1 LIDNSTNFY
10 LISSLFLNVI
20 LLRFNT
26 IHILIITLI
35 FAIVENLK
43 KFKSLFALCLFLVF
57 LQGCQLENAKKLSH
71 QYVNVYSDLN
81 CHQDSLVY
89 SLFEKQEKIK
99 VYPHYLPTDS
109 LVKLIE
115 KNQFACGIDVILL
128 SNVAKMKTFH
138 LKEHFVNLENEKFE
152 IDVNYKNKTWI
163 ATSKS
168 PLIFVYNKMYL
179 QQNLPRYYAD
189 LSNPT
194 WKGKLTLTSSGNA
207 SWDVFEKSYRKIK
220 LSEIDSFFVKLK
232 QNSKN
237 HLGTDFEA
245 LHKVRKGESQLT
257 MVELSSF
264 LEFKNLKKDSS
275 FASTVRNLEVI
286 FPSQHKK
293 GVIYNV
299 HTASIY
305 RYAENYTNAEKLIQ
319 FILTKSNQYNW
330 TVKRNTFPVNSASF
344 VPDSLQRYE
353 NHRGRFF
360 KDAF

>member
-1 LIDNSTNFY
+1 MFQI
-10 LISSLFLNVI
+10 LN
-20 LLRFNT
+20 
-26 IHILIITLI
+26 
-35 FAIVENLK
+35 
-43 KFKSLFALCLFLVF
+43 
-57 LQGCQLENAKKLSH
+57 GCQLENAKKLSH

-81 CHQDSLVY
+81 CFQDSLVY

-99 VYPHYLPTDS
+99 VYPHYLSTDS

-115 KNQFACGIDVILL
+115 QNNFACGVDVILL
-128 SNVAKMKTFH
+128 SNIAKMKTYK
-138 LKEHFVNLENEKFE
+138 LKEHFANLETEKFE
-152 IDVNYKNKTWI
+152 IDENYKNKTWV

-168 PLIFVYNKMYL
+168 PLVFVYNKMYL

-189 LSNPT
+189 LSNST
-194 WKGKLTLTSSGNA
+194 WKGKIALTSSGNA

-220 LSEIDSFFVKLK
+220 LTEIDSFFVKLK
-232 QNSKN
+232 QNSN
-237 HLGTDFEA
+237 QQRGTDFEA
-245 LHKVRKGESQLT
+245 LHKVRKGELQLT

-264 LEFKNLKKDSS
+264 MEFKNLKKDST
-275 FASTVRNLEVI
+275 FAVSVRNLDVL

-319 FILTKSNQYNW
+319 FILTKSNQYHW
-330 TVKRNTFPVNSASF
+330 AEKRNSFPVNQSSSAPF
-344 VPDSLQRYE
+344 ALKKFAA
-353 NHRGRFF
+353 HRGRFY